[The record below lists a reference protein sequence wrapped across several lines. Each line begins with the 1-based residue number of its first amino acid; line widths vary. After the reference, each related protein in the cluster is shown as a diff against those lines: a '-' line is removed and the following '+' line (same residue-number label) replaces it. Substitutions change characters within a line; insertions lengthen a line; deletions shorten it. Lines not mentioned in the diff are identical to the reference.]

1 MTTLVRFLVALMF
14 VLVFAAQATRAQ
26 LPSRVDSNFAT
37 HSRQD
42 TQPPL
47 LSAHDMRDYVR
58 DGKLMLSLEDAI
70 RLAFANNSD
79 IRLDQSAVHAA
90 ANNLLRQFGPFDPK
104 LNSFFNDQR
113 QQTPAFQEL
122 QGAPVLNV
130 LSQTAE
136 IKYDQTFQTGTSFE
150 SVFSVNK
157 VSTNSSFFFLNPYTF
172 SNWQFQVTQPLIRNF
187 GLLINRAPI
196 LIAQRGSRQARAT
209 FEGQVSDILLQV
221 ITAYWNV
228 VFQERNLVVQ
238 RKSYEGAQ
246 QSYDRDKKA
255 LGLGALPPLDIYR
268 PESQVAARRVNVI
281 QAEYTLRLA
290 QDQFRIVI
298 GAYRDPATRVMDLDL
313 TDEPRPEG
321 ELLTIDISTALDRA
335 ANNRPEFEAVRQQLG
350 ADDLKIRLAHNALR
364 PDLEIQGVY
373 STTGVGGN
381 ELSLTVPPVLVS
393 AGGVTDSL
401 NQIFHFNN
409 PTYGFTLTL
418 NLPIKNRAGR
428 ADLADAELGRRQDQ
442 NQEIKTKESV
452 TLDVTN
458 SVHQLEETKLT
469 LEAAKLAVDLAEK
482 NLRAEERKFDLGSQT
497 AFFVLDAQNQLAQT
511 ELVLASAQTNYQ
523 IALAALD
530 HATGELLLH
539 HHIEIK

>member
-1 MTTLVRFLVALMF
+1 MTTLVRFLVALAF
-14 VLVFAAQATRAQ
+14 VLFFTGQSTRAQ
-26 LPSRVDSNFAT
+26 LPSRVESNFAT
-37 HSRQD
+37 HSGQD

-47 LSAHDMRDYVR
+47 LSAHDMQDYVR
-58 DGKLMLSLEDAI
+58 DGKLVLSLEDAI

-79 IRLDQSAVHAA
+79 IRLDQSALHTA

-136 IKYDQTFQTGTSFE
+136 IKYDQTFQTGTSVE
-150 SVFSVNK
+150 SIFSVNK

-228 VFQERNLVVQ
+228 VFQERDLVVQ

-281 QAEYTLRLA
+281 QAEHTLRLA

-364 PDLEIQGVY
+364 PDLELQGIY

-418 NLPIKNRAGR
+418 NLPIRNRAGR

-442 NQEIKTKESV
+442 NQEIKTGESV
-452 TLDVTN
+452 ALDVTN

-469 LEAAKLAVDLAEK
+469 LEAAKIAVELGEK

-511 ELVLASAQTNYQ
+511 ELALASAQSNYQ

-530 HATGELLLH
+530 HATGELLTR

>member
-1 MTTLVRFLVALMF
+1 M
-14 VLVFAAQATRAQ
+14 Q
-26 LPSRVDSNFAT
+26 
-37 HSRQD
+37 
-42 TQPPL
+42 
-47 LSAHDMRDYVR
+47 DYVR
-58 DGKLMLSLEDAI
+58 DGKLVLSLEDAI

-79 IRLDQSAVHAA
+79 IRLDQSALHTA

-136 IKYDQTFQTGTSFE
+136 IKYDQTFQTGTSVE
-150 SVFSVNK
+150 SIFSVNK

-228 VFQERNLVVQ
+228 VFQERDLVVQ

-281 QAEYTLRLA
+281 QAEHTLRLA

-364 PDLEIQGVY
+364 PDLELQGIY

-418 NLPIKNRAGR
+418 NLPIRNRAGR

-442 NQEIKTKESV
+442 NQEIKTRESV
-452 TLDVTN
+452 ALDVTN

-469 LEAAKLAVDLAEK
+469 LEAAKIAVELGEK

-511 ELVLASAQTNYQ
+511 ELALASAQTNYQ

-530 HATGELLLH
+530 HATGELLTR